1 MKGPTFKER
10 GPSSMGDGR
19 EKRGQKGEGITPKVN
34 ASRIYRAVE
43 QFCVF

>member
-19 EKRGQKGEGITPKVN
+19 EEMFGKGRELPPK
-34 ASRIYRAVE
+34 SMRVE
-43 QFCVF
+43 YTGL

>member
-19 EKRGQKGEGITPKVN
+19 EEMGRKGEGITPKVN